1 MMKIS
6 ELKRVLIALD
16 FDPTAQKV
24 AEAGYSLGKSIGAEI
39 VLLHVVSDPLHY
51 NAYKH
56 FTVMG
61 FSGYDDTVP
70 LILDGLK
77 ELKEESLKFLEKSKH
92 HLGDPKIQVLVKE
105 GDIAESVLDTA
116 KKIKADIIIIG
127 SHSQKWLEN
136 IIMGSVA
143 EKVLKQTSIPLFIIP
158 TRKKN

>member
-1 MMKIS
+1 MKTTTF
-6 ELKRVLIALD
+6 KKVLIALD

-24 AEAGYSLGKSIGAEI
+24 AEAGYALGKSIGAEI

-70 LILDGLK
+70 LIMDGIK
-77 ELKEESLKFLEKSKH
+77 ELKEESQKFLEKSKH
-92 HLGDPKIQVLVKE
+92 HLGDSEIRILVEE

-116 KKIKADIIIIG
+116 KKIKADVIILG

-143 EKVLKQTSIPLFIIP
+143 EKILKLSSLPLFIVP
-158 TRKKN
+158 TKKGK